1 MLNVVKTLF
10 LMSLQGTFLV
20 IFILLIKLILRE
32 RLNIKFHYYIWF
44 LLIIKLIIPYGP
56 ESNFSIFNIFNSVV
70 NIKAAGAEHVF
81 KINKNNFNIS
91 GVKQVEPI
99 KNTGITE
106 KSKNTINS
114 NSIPEPDKKIDY
126 EFIFIC
132 IWILGIVIMSIFV
145 LCGII
150 KIRLIKKSSTY
161 QQSSNINKILDD
173 CLDIMAIKE
182 KVNLVY
188 TYKINNPCIYG
199 FIKPSIFIPM
209 KILESISEDEF
220 KYVLLHELSHFK
232 RKDTL
237 VNWIL
242 IILNII
248 YWYNPVIWYGF
259 YKMRQDCEVACD
271 NCAIKYLEYGENIKY
286 GSAIIKLIQLTNES
300 QILIGTTSIVSS
312 KSEIKKRIIMISKYE
327 KVSWKGILFGVIVI
341 IAVGIVGLTSSSLK
355 VSALDN
361 HKITFTNKTLEKALR
376 EKINKPE
383 GDILKSDVLK
393 IDELNLSYKE
403 KGLKSL
409 EGIENFT
416 NLKSLNLTFSY
427 VADISPL
434 KNLTK
439 LHYLNLSRN
448 YFILDK
454 DISSLK
460 NLVNL
465 ERLDL
470 SSDGI
475 EDLTSLKNMKNLRV
489 LNLYSNE
496 ITDLN
501 PIKDLDHLKEINL
514 SGGSR
519 DGYNHIKDISVLK
532 NFKALHN
539 LNISFNE
546 ITKSAIDD
554 LERTLPDCSVKYKQL
569 GELDYPSSITCQG
582 WTGDEKYWNDNTE
595 DNSFYAEFNPF
606 NGIDIREIAY
616 GREPYTIKINS
627 NIVSGKF
634 TIRVYYDGKKL
645 FEKENPEDEIVNI
658 LSASKGVYIESVGEG
673 AKGSF
678 KFQLD

>member
-1 MLNVVKTLF
+1 MINVVKTLF

-70 NIKAAGAEHVF
+70 NIRAAGAEHIF

-91 GVKQVEPI
+91 DVKQVEPI
-99 KNTGITE
+99 KNTGTTE

-132 IWILGIVIMSIFV
+132 IWILGIMIMSIFV
-145 LCGII
+145 LYGII
-150 KIRLIKKSSTY
+150 RIRLIKKLSTY

-199 FIKPSIFIPM
+199 VIKPSIFIPI

-220 KYVLLHELSHFK
+220 KYILLHELSHFK

-242 IILNII
+242 IILNI

-259 YKMRQDCEVACD
+259 YKMRQDCEIACD
-271 NCAIKYLEYGENIKY
+271 NCAMKYLGHGENIKY

-312 KSEIKKRIIMISKYE
+312 KSEIKKRIIMISKY
-327 KVSWKGILFGVIVI
+327 KRTSWKSILFGLIVI
-341 IAVGIVGLTSSSLK
+341 MGMGIVGLTSSSLK

-376 EKINKPE
+376 EKMNKPE
-383 GDILKSDVLK
+383 GDILKNDVLK

-403 KGLKSL
+403 KELKSL
-409 EGIENFT
+409 DGIENLT

-427 VADISPL
+427 
-434 KNLTK
+434 
-439 LHYLNLSRN
+439 
-448 YFILDK
+448 
-454 DISSLK
+454 
-460 NLVNL
+460 
-465 ERLDL
+465 
-470 SSDGI
+470 
-475 EDLTSLKNMKNLRV
+475 
-489 LNLYSNE
+489 
-496 ITDLN
+496 
-501 PIKDLDHLKEINL
+501 
-514 SGGSR
+514 
-519 DGYNHIKDISVLK
+519 
-532 NFKALHN
+532 AL
-539 LNISFNE
+539 
-546 ITKSAIDD
+546 
-554 LERTLPDCSVKYKQL
+554 
-569 GELDYPSSITCQG
+569 
-582 WTGDEKYWNDNTE
+582 
-595 DNSFYAEFNPF
+595 
-606 NGIDIREIAY
+606 
-616 GREPYTIKINS
+616 
-627 NIVSGKF
+627 
-634 TIRVYYDGKKL
+634 KKL
-645 FEKENPEDEIVNI
+645 I
-658 LSASKGVYIESVGEG
+658 
-673 AKGSF
+673 
-678 KFQLD
+678 

>member
-1 MLNVVKTLF
+1 MINVVKTLF

-70 NIKAAGAEHVF
+70 NIRAAGAEHIF

-91 GVKQVEPI
+91 DVKQVEPI

-242 IILNII
+242 IILNIV

-341 IAVGIVGLTSSSLK
+341 IAVGIVGLISSSLK

-403 KGLKSL
+403 KELKSL

-427 VADISPL
+427 AADISPL

-475 EDLTSLKNMKNLRV
+475 EDLTSLKNM
-489 LNLYSNE
+489 
-496 ITDLN
+496 
-501 PIKDLDHLKEINL
+501 
-514 SGGSR
+514 
-519 DGYNHIKDISVLK
+519 K

-645 FEKENPEDEIVNI
+645 FEKENPADEIVNI

>member
-1 MLNVVKTLF
+1 MINVVKTLF

-70 NIKAAGAEHVF
+70 NIRAAGAEHIF

-242 IILNII
+242 IILNIV

-341 IAVGIVGLTSSSLK
+341 IAVGIVGLISSSLK

-403 KGLKSL
+403 KELKSL

-427 VADISPL
+427 AADISPL

-475 EDLTSLKNMKNLRV
+475 EDLTSLKNM
-489 LNLYSNE
+489 
-496 ITDLN
+496 
-501 PIKDLDHLKEINL
+501 
-514 SGGSR
+514 
-519 DGYNHIKDISVLK
+519 K

-645 FEKENPEDEIVNI
+645 FEKENPADEIVNI

>member
-1 MLNVVKTLF
+1 MINVVKTLF

-70 NIKAAGAEHVF
+70 NIRAAGAEHVF

-91 GVKQVEPI
+91 DVKQVEPI

-132 IWILGIVIMSIFV
+132 IWILGIMIMSIFV

-199 FIKPSIFIPM
+199 FIKLSIFIPM

-341 IAVGIVGLTSSSLK
+341 IAVGIVGLISSSLK

-403 KGLKSL
+403 KELKSL

-427 VADISPL
+427 AADISPL

-475 EDLTSLKNMKNLRV
+475 EDLTSLKNM
-489 LNLYSNE
+489 
-496 ITDLN
+496 
-501 PIKDLDHLKEINL
+501 
-514 SGGSR
+514 
-519 DGYNHIKDISVLK
+519 K

-645 FEKENPEDEIVNI
+645 FEKENPADEIVNI

>member
-1 MLNVVKTLF
+1 MVDIVKILF
-10 LMSLQGTFLV
+10 LMSLQGSFLV
-20 IFILLIKLILRE
+20 VFILLIKLILRE
-32 RLNIKFHYYIWF
+32 RLNVKFHYFIWF
-44 LLIIKLIIPYGP
+44 LLVIKLIIPYGP

-70 NIKAAGAEHVF
+70 DIRTTGLNPVF
-81 KINKNNFNIS
+81 KINKNNFTIS
-91 GVKQVEPI
+91 DTKQAELI
-99 KNTGITE
+99 KNTGTTE
-106 KSKNTINS
+106 KPKNTINP
-114 NSIPEPDKKIDY
+114 NSIPKSDKKNDY
-126 EFIFIC
+126 KFIFIC
-132 IWILGIVIMSIFV
+132 IWILGIMIMSIFI
-145 LCGII
+145 LYGTI
-150 KIRLIKKSSTY
+150 KIRLIKKLSTY

-173 CLDIMAIKE
+173 CLDIMGIKK

-199 FIKPSIFIPM
+199 VIKPSIFIPI

-220 KYVLLHELSHFK
+220 KYILLHEVSHFK

-259 YKMRQDCEVACD
+259 YKMRQDCEIACD
-271 NCAIKYLEYGENIKY
+271 NCAMKYLEYGENIKY

-312 KSEIKKRIIMISKYE
+312 KSEIKKRIIMISKH
-327 KVSWKGILFGVIVI
+327 KKTSWKGILFGIIVI
-341 IAVGIVGLTSSSLK
+341 IGVGIVGLTSSSLK

-361 HKITFTNKTLEKALR
+361 HRITFTNKTLEKALR
-376 EKINKPE
+376 EKMNKPE

-403 KGLKSL
+403 KELKSL
-409 EGIENFT
+409 DGIENLT

-427 VADISPL
+427 AVDISPL
-434 KNLTK
+434 KDLTK

-448 YFILDK
+448 YFILNK
-454 DISSLK
+454 DISFLK

-475 EDLTSLKNMKNLRV
+475 EDLTPLKNMKNLRV

-501 PIKDLDHLKEINL
+501 PIKDLNQLKEINL

-519 DGYNHIKDISVLK
+519 DGYNHIKDISILK
-532 NFKALHN
+532 DFKDLHN
-539 LNISFNE
+539 LNISFNDV
-546 ITKSAIDD
+546 TKSVVDD
-554 LERTLPDCSVKYKQL
+554 LQKALPDCNVKCKQL
-569 GELDYPSSITCQG
+569 GELDYPRFITCQG

-595 DNSFYAEFNPF
+595 DNSFHAEFNPF
-606 NGIDIREIAY
+606 SGVDIREIAY
-616 GREPYTIKINS
+616 STEPYTIKLNS
-627 NIVSGKF
+627 NIVSGKL
-634 TIRVYYDGKKL
+634 TVRVYYDGKKL
-645 FEKENPEDEIVNI
+645 FEKENPEGETVNI
-658 LSASKGVYIESVGEG
+658 PYTSKGVYIESVGEG
-673 AKGSF
+673 AKGNF
-678 KFQLD
+678 KFELK